1 MRRKIKGFG
10 KRNRFER
17 RALFVFLA
25 LIIGINIFSEIDLVY
40 CEEPQQNQQS
50 ETTLEQESTDTEI
63 KWTGEYGPLNNTNI
77 IYSPEEEIV
86 LWSIWNISS
95 EGDIDIPISP
105 DGNISDIE
113 GLTWNC
119 RNEINTDSQYNISC
133 NATGIP
139 AGNYTWSISL
149 NYESE
154 VYSTPLFNLG
164 IERAEPNITLNVS
177 KETIYQNE
185 TIEIFAKNFED
196 EGTLYLFRNGSEI
209 KNSTYKISINQ
220 TFEEPVEYEIKLVY
234 NGSEN
239 YLEKTK
245 TETIKVLPLV
255 FSLNLTKGNYY
266 NLGDE
271 VEFILVAPNGSNS
284 KITIYRHLEQNIGW
298 LKTEMYIN
306 IENETYPKII
316 SLGCTNKTGNYSID
330 AEIEYLNIT
339 KEITKEYFV
348 SNSIEIEID
357 VEVEGDEIEIDE
369 GEEVLIGEEIELDA
383 LVSGGIPGYNYTW
396 RLDNGTSLTGRRIEL
411 VYNEKGIH
419 EINLTVEDAEKN
431 SKSKSITIDVDE
443 GKEITVRVK
452 DPAGR
457 AIESAYVSIGNRRD
471 YTNENGEVKI
481 KAPLGEQTLRVD
493 KGNYEMYRRVIKV
506 ENEDTIDVVL
516 KLEKHIANKINR
528 IILFN
533 PKDNVT
539 LDSNEVTFLAGVSS
553 SEPAKCSVLI
563 KSTESDWFEE
573 IKKFEVEESYA
584 LELNKELAKGK
595 YQWKIECRINNQY
608 FSSDIASFE
617 VITSK
622 ETKNQETTIK
632 SEKIDENID
641 IGSLRTKIE
650 AGFENLDNLN
660 MESKEVAEVLS
671 VKKELEKALQTFE
684 RKMRDLNNL
693 QYRDDLSSDEKK
705 EKAEGYQEELKELE
719 KKTISFVEVID
730 SENYVNYPKNEK
742 LIQIASTY
750 QNEKSI
756 LGKIDEDKL
765 KELQNKLSVETKVSH
780 VMLSF
785 LDNQTKNITLV
796 EKTITY
802 SGEEDSR
809 IFILEEIS
817 KDFAESTNAITFL
830 EEQET
835 IKKDPLVKFELE
847 EKIIYYAEGFKDFES
862 IKESNTI
869 LFSNNLISNDKNRN
883 LITGAFTMQE
893 VDFTS
898 PIFGIVFISIVIV
911 IYILFSTEAGEK
923 IISFARISKKRKM
936 NKINSLIN
944 DSLNYIEEG
953 DLNNANLVFKEI
965 KLLYEKMP
973 QRIKKE
979 AYESAIG
986 VYDKINKAYLSKLI
1000 DQTIDKIRKGEKLN
1014 KIEIIERLDQA
1025 YDILN
1030 EEDKKEMQDEV
1041 ENLLKIINK

>member
-25 LIIGINIFSEIDLVY
+25 LIIGISIFSEIDLVY
-40 CEEPQQNQQS
+40 CEETQPTQQS
-50 ETTLEQESTDTEI
+50 EPPLQQESKNNTEPE
-63 KWTGEYGPLNNTNI
+63 EYGPLNNTKI
-77 IYSPEEEIV
+77 TYSPEGEIV
-86 LWSIWNISS
+86 LWSLWNIPS
-95 EGDIDIPISP
+95 EELSPPISP

-139 AGNYTWSISL
+139 AGNYTWNISL

-154 VYSTPLFNLG
+154 VYSTPLFNLE
-164 IERAEPNITLNVS
+164 IERTTPKITLNFP
-177 KETIYQNE
+177 KEIYQDE
-185 TIEIFAKNFED
+185 TVEIEAENFED
-196 EGTLYLFRNGSEI
+196 EGTLYLFINGSEI
-209 KNSTYKISINQ
+209 KNSAKEISINQ
-220 TFEEPVEYEIKLVY
+220 TFEEPGKYEIKLVY

-239 YLEKTK
+239 YLEKNITPLI
-245 TETIKVLPLV
+245 EVLPA
-255 FSLNLTKGNYY
+255 SLTLNTNNYTI
-266 NLGDE
+266 GE
-271 VEFILVAPNGSNS
+271 KVEFILVAPNGSNS

-306 IENETYPKII
+306 FENETYPKII

-457 AIESAYVSIGNRRD
+457 AIESAYVSIGNRRG

-493 KGNYEMYRRVIKV
+493 KGNYEMYRSVIKV

-584 LELNKELAKGK
+584 LELNKELAKGR
-595 YQWKIECRINNQY
+595 YQWKIECRINNQD